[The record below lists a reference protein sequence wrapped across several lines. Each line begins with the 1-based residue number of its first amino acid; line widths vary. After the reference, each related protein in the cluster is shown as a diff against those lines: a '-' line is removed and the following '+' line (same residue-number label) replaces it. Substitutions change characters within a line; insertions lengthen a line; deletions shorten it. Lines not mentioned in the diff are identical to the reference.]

1 MRAIARQVC
10 ENLFSGERER
20 RLSLPLASASTHRFL
35 FSASAAQ
42 MTRINSLLNQIPSG
56 VYSSN
61 NPGPPG
67 SPGVPGRQGPR
78 GEPGSAG
85 RSGFPGSPGLPGQQG
100 DRGRTKSPADPLS

>member
-10 ENLFSGERER
+10 ENLFSGEQER
-20 RLSLPLASASTHRFL
+20 RLSLALASASTHRFP
-35 FSASAAQ
+35 FSVAAQ

-61 NPGPPG
+61 NPGPAGP
-67 SPGVPGRQGPR
+67 PGVPGRQGPR

-85 RSGFPGSPGLPGQQG
+85 RSGFPGGPGLPGQQG
-100 DRGRTKSPADPLS
+100 DRGRTKSPADPHS